1 MSATILTQSREAGE
15 QVLSAITQAQDA
27 TVETVSAFVATLPE
41 GVSVPAAPAD
51 VPSVPEISATY
62 FDFAQSVLANQRAF
76 ADRLIAAGTVAG
88 S

>member
-1 MSATILTQSREAGE
+1 MSATVISQSREAGE

-27 TVETVSAFVATLPE
+27 TVEAVSAFVAALPE
-41 GVSVPAAPAD
+41 GVSVPATPAD

-62 FDFAQSVLANQRAF
+62 FDFAQNVLANQRAF
-76 ADRLIAAGTVAG
+76 ADRLIAAGSVAG